1 MQTATVL
8 PEIDSMRTLMTHED
22 ISEITGAKQPSKQI
36 SVLCRNGIPHTV
48 DANGRP
54 KLTWYQYNN
63 AHLMRQPAV
72 NDGPDFG
79 ALDRR

>member
-8 PEIDSMRTLMTHED
+8 PEIDSMRALMTQDD
-22 ISEITGAKQPSKQI
+22 IAEVTGAKQPAKQI
-36 SVLCRNGIPHTV
+36 AILCRNGIPHLV

-63 AHLMRQPAV
+63 AHMMRKPI
-72 NDGPDFG
+72 NDGPDFS
-79 ALDRR
+79 ALDRK